1 VPEPA
6 YGSLSILVIDDS
18 RDMREII
25 GAVLTGIGVTK
36 LHFAA
41 DGASGLASVSAYDF
55 DIVFVDQEMPGH
67 RGLDVIREIRKRK
80 DGKQFLPIIML
91 TGHSDLRHLVEAR
104 DAGVT
109 EFLCKPV
116 TARTIVERL
125 LTVIH
130 RPRPF
135 IRCATYFGPDR
146 RRGGRGAFD
155 GPERRGGTANTI
167 VPPPFKRSKSGPGA
181 AARARVGGEGG
192 RLSAE
197 LRPPVK
203 A

>member
-1 VPEPA
+1 MPEPD
-6 YGSLSILVIDDS
+6 YGRLSILVVDDS

-25 GAVLTGIGVTK
+25 GAVLTGVGVTK

-41 DGASGLASVSAYDF
+41 DGASGLASVAAYDF
-55 DIVFVDQEMPGH
+55 DIVFVDQEMPGY
-67 RGLDVIREIRKRK
+67 RGLDVIRAIRGRR

-116 TARTIVERL
+116 TARAIVERL

-146 RRGGRGAFD
+146 RRGDRCAFD
-155 GPERRGGTANTI
+155 GPERRATKADAI
-167 VPPPFKRSKSGPGA
+167 APP
-181 AARARVGGEGG
+181 RVGRPRSGAGARG
-192 RLSAE
+192 RLGGNGGHLGAE
-197 LRPPVK
+197 RRPPIK